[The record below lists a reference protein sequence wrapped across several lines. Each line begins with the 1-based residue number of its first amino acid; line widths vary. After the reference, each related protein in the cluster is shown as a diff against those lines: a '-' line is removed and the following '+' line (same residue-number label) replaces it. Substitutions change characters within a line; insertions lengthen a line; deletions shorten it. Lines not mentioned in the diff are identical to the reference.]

1 MIGYSFA
8 FTADFQKA
16 ISAASRMTYIF
27 ERKSKVEVNPSAGL
41 KLVDNIGN
49 INMNDAEFS
58 YPTRCTFIDLLWISS
73 SF

>member
-27 ERKSKVEVNPSAGL
+27 ERKSKVDVHPSAGL

-58 YPTRCTFIDLLWISS
+58 YPTRYTLNKHTYCS
-73 SF
+73 